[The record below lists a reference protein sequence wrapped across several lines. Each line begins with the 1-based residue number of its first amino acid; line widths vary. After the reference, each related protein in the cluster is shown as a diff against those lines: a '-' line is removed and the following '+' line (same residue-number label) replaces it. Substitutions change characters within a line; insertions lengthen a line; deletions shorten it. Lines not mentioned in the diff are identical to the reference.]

1 MKKILIF
8 IIALL
13 VCCSLLGCQPEAPEA
28 SNTASTPSQTPTVYE
43 TPSVEPSISPSSQPL
58 TNIGH
63 FDVSQ
68 TTLDEGAKQFF
79 GDNFESMFAVLEPL
93 AAASALHT
101 VNLGGTYTSAEDSD
115 TLWGIIYF
123 LGLEN
128 PDKYAC
134 ITGNDELALTEEAVR
149 QLMYSVTGIRYDIEP
164 ECRLECMTHKK
175 QERVTS
181 AGEWICSEMEDI
193 YALQAL
199 DTKRY
204 SMELTEVLNE
214 NSEIVL
220 CTKVT
225 DAQAYDPD
233 TEQTGAAVIAEL
245 RMRFKI
251 NVESRFM
258 FTNRAVEGE
267 LYG

>member
-1 MKKILIF
+1 MKKIVIF

-13 VCCSLLGCQPEAPEA
+13 VCCPLLGCQPGEPQA
-28 SNTASTPSQTPTVYE
+28 SDATPTLKPTLQQTPSA
-43 TPSVEPSISPSSQPL
+43 EPSASPSLQPL
-58 TNIGH
+58 TAIGH
-63 FDVSQ
+63 FDIAQ
-68 TTLDEGAKQFF
+68 TKLDEGAKQFF
-79 GDNFESMFAVLEPL
+79 GNNFESMFAAMEPL
-93 AAASALHT
+93 AAASALYAVHC
-101 VNLGGTYTSAEDSD
+101 GGTYESAEESD
-115 TLWGIIYF
+115 TLWGIVCF

-128 PDKYAC
+128 SEQYAC
-134 ITGNDELALTEEAVR
+134 ITETGETALTAEAVR
-149 QLMYSVTGIRYDIEP
+149 QLMYSVTGTRYDAEP
-164 ECRLECMTHKK
+164 ECRLEGIVRKENEK
-175 QERVTS
+175 VTS
-181 AGEWICSEMEDI
+181 AGKWACAETEDV
-193 YALQAL
+193 YVLPQP

-233 TEQTGAAVIAEL
+233 TEQPCTAVIGNL

-258 FTNRAVEGE
+258 FTCRAVEGE